1 MALLQQALR
10 EALDAS
16 IPKTSS
22 PLAVASHSAAEDLL
36 RWVTL
41 ESNAARSE
49 RLTTSVVELL
59 DKTFQQRAA
68 INSQAARDKMWA
80 STTAFAPLRSLC
92 PCELP
97 FFKNRVCVQSQF
109 VTKL

>member
-1 MALLQQALR
+1 MALLQQALH

-22 PLAVASHSAAEDLL
+22 LLAVASCSAAEDLL

-49 RLTTSVVELL
+49 RFTTSVVELL
-59 DKTFQQRAA
+59 DKAFQQRAA

-80 STTAFAPLRSLC
+80 KYHSVRTSEEFVSL
-92 PCELP
+92 
-97 FFKNRVCVQSQF
+97 
-109 VTKL
+109 